1 MSAEAYRGSAE
12 GWLAGICAGVANRFG
27 WNVYVVRAG
36 VIIATIATAG
46 VGGIVTYALVA
57 QFAHPS
63 QTRHGAAFKTS
74 AFWFLVFFWSLI
86 PMLYVVFPLS
96 LVGIIDWEAAAG
108 LYTVLGVANGAVLP
122 FILVVFCI
130 VRLVRWRQ
138 RRTTQNNERIG

>member
-1 MSAEAYRGSAE
+1 MSAGASRGNAE
-12 GWLAGICAGVANRFG
+12 GWLAGICAGVANRLG
-27 WNVYVVRAG
+27 WSIYLVRAG

-63 QTRHGAAFKTS
+63 NTRHGAAFKTA

-96 LVGIIDWEAAAG
+96 LVGIIDMETAAG
-108 LYTVLGVANGAVLP
+108 MHTGLGVANGAMLP

-130 VRLVRWRQ
+130 VRLVRRRQ
-138 RRTTQNNERIG
+138 RRTTQNKD